1 MKSVNKPILMFG
13 VPFLLLSLVLILL
26 PSIGS
31 FFRLQL
37 TMLLRLPRYQQFWL
51 SGSAAH
57 SDLAKGDF
65 EHEMDEVKE
74 TVSSHASEMK
84 VRLGVAGYATDS
96 MLLRHLNNMA
106 VEDRRNPMPLANL
119 LRFFT
124 LQTVHLDRPEANIS
138 NPERRATRQSGQRLD
153 NQAPQNLNIDSFI
166 DAAKTGEA
174 AEPKN
179 AYFPMMLAVGLYDR
193 HKDQEALEA
202 IRRASVMPIWNDY
215 ATDETLGVWRID
227 ELTHGRQTGIV
238 KTLQS
243 KLLLLPH
250 LASLRGLARM
260 AQFKAKELERV
271 GKAAEGLKL
280 RKEMAL
286 CGSLMRREANYEVAN
301 LAGCAI
307 IETALSGFDSDADAD
322 AGIKSS
328 KSSQPA
334 LGSCLEW
341 LKRNHLEAEIPWVQ
355 QEASAIQNARRII
368 AIGNQK
374 AAGNS
379 ADLKRLNLCWIVSMA
394 LLNSVLWLSLVCGT
408 ALYVNSQK
416 KKAKEGEVLLIFVG
430 LAAGV
435 LLSFRTSRWV
445 EIHAL
450 LIQVIDSFSASESTL
465 VSADV
470 LSRNVTTAH
479 IFVYLSSWILPVAIV
494 SIFAAFPSAKYPSL
508 PVKLTKRLTMF
519 GLQLCFALFCAYA
532 VSLFYTGYQEDR
544 FNAAASEKLQHNG
557 RFYAKQLGE
566 EWK

>member
-1 MKSVNKPILMFG
+1 MKSGNKPILIFG
-13 VPFLLLSLVLILL
+13 VSVFLLSLALLFL
-26 PSIGS
+26 PSTGG
-31 FFRLQL
+31 FFRQQL

-74 TVSSHASEMK
+74 TVSSHANEMK

-106 VEDRRNPMPLANL
+106 VEDRRNPMPCANL

-138 NPERRATRQSGQRLD
+138 GAERRAPRQPGQRLD

-166 DAAKTGEA
+166 DAAKSGEA

-193 HKDQEALEA
+193 QKDEEALKV
-202 IRRASVMPIWNDY
+202 IRRAAAMPIWNDY

-227 ELTHGRQTGIV
+227 ELTHGRQTGIL

-243 KLLLLPH
+243 KMLLLPH
-250 LASLRGLARM
+250 LVSLRGLAGM
-260 AQFKAKELERV
+260 AQYKAKELEHA
-271 GKAAEGLKL
+271 GKPAEGLKL

-307 IETALSGFDSDADAD
+307 IETAFSGYDFDPDG
-322 AGIKSS
+322 GIKRS
-328 KSSQPA
+328 KYFQPA
-334 LGSCLEW
+334 MDSCLGW
-341 LKRNHLEAEIPWVQ
+341 LKRNHLEAEIPWVKR
-355 QEASAIQNARRII
+355 EASAIQNARRILST
-368 AIGNQK
+368 GSWK

-379 ADLKRLNLCWIVSMA
+379 ADLKRINLCWIVNMA
-394 LLNSVLWLSLVCGT
+394 LLNSVLWLGLICGT

-416 KKAKEGEVLLIFVG
+416 KKTKESELFLILTG
-430 LAAGV
+430 LAAAIIV
-435 LLSFRTSRWV
+435 TFRTSQWV
-445 EIHAL
+445 EIQAL
-450 LIQVIDSFSASESTL
+450 FIQVIDSFAASKSTPTA
-465 VSADV
+465 AD
-470 LSRNVTTAH
+470 LSRNVSTAH

-494 SIFAAFPSAKYPSL
+494 VILAAFPSAKYPSL
-508 PVKLTKRLTMF
+508 PIKLTKRLSKF
-519 GLQLCFALFCAYA
+519 GLQLCFALFCTYV
-532 VSLFYTGYQEDR
+532 VSLFWTGYQEDR
-544 FNAAASEKLQHNG
+544 FQTAASQKLQHSG

-566 EWK
+566 EWR

>member
-1 MKSVNKPILMFG
+1 MKSGNKPILIFG
-13 VPFLLLSLVLILL
+13 VPVVLLSLALLFL
-26 PSIGS
+26 PSTGG
-31 FFRLQL
+31 FFKQQL

-51 SGSAAH
+51 AGSAAH

-106 VEDRRNPMPLANL
+106 VEDRRNPMPCANL

-124 LQTVHLDRPEANIS
+124 LQTVHLDRPEVNIS
-138 NPERRATRQSGQRLD
+138 SPERRAPRQLEQRLD
-153 NQAPQNLNIDSFI
+153 NQAPQNLSIDSFI

-193 HKDQEALEA
+193 HKDKEALEA

-250 LASLRGLARM
+250 LVSLRGLARM
-260 AQFKAKELERV
+260 AQYKAKELERA
-271 GKAAEGLKL
+271 GKPAEGLNL

-307 IETALSGFDSDADAD
+307 IETALSDFDFDLN
-322 AGIKSS
+322 AGIKKS
-328 KSSQPA
+328 KTSPPA
-334 LGSCLEW
+334 LDSCIDW
-341 LKRNHLEAEIPWVQ
+341 LKRNHLEAEIPWVER
-355 QEASAIQNARRII
+355 EASAIQNARRII
-368 AIGNQK
+368 AIGSWK

-379 ADLKRLNLCWIVSMA
+379 ADLKRLNLCWIVNMA

-416 KKAKEGEVLLIFVG
+416 KKTKEGELFLILTG
-430 LAAGV
+430 LAAATIV
-435 LLSFRTSRWV
+435 TFRTSRWV
-445 EIHAL
+445 EIQAL
-450 LIQVIDSFSASESTL
+450 FIQVIDSFAVSKSTL
-465 VSADV
+465 TAAD
-470 LSRNVTTAH
+470 LSRNVSTSHAFT
-479 IFVYLSSWILPVAIV
+479 YLSSWILPVAIV
-494 SIFAAFPSAKYPSL
+494 AILAAFPSAKYPTL
-508 PVKLTKRLTMF
+508 PVKLAKRLSSY
-519 GLQLCFALFCAYA
+519 GLQLCLALFCAYA
-532 VSLFYTGYQEDR
+532 VSLFWTGYQEDR
-544 FNAAASEKLQHNG
+544 FQSAASKKLQHSG

-566 EWK
+566 EWR